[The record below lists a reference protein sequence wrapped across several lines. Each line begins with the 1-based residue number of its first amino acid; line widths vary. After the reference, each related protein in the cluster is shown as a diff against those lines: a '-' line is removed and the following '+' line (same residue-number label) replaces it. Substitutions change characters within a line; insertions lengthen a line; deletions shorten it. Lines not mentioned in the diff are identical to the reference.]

1 MKNALK
7 GLAVLLTTIL
17 LALAARQWLAGTVKI
32 AGSSMSGTLVSGDIV
47 LVTRF
52 DYLGGKTPA
61 RGDVVQ
67 CRFPNRSGSYVKR
80 VIGLPGETVEFS
92 GGALYIDGVRIL
104 EPYVTSPTGN
114 FSAKLNTNE
123 YLVLGDNRVESY
135 DSRAEDMGCIPQ
147 EDLLGRVRLILWPF
161 NRIDIVE

>member
-1 MKNALK
+1 MKNFLK
-7 GLAVLLTTIL
+7 GLTVLLTTIL

-32 AGSSMSGTLVSGDIV
+32 AGSSMSGTLVSGDIA

-52 DYLGGKTPA
+52 DYLGSKTPA

-92 GGALYIDGVRIL
+92 GGALYIDGVRIP

>member
-7 GLAVLLTTIL
+7 GLTILLIAVLLG
-17 LALAARQWLAGTVKI
+17 LAARQWLVGTVRI
-32 AGSSMSGTLVSGDIV
+32 AGSSMSGTLAGGDIA

-52 DYLGGKTPA
+52 DYLGGRAPA

-67 CRFPNRSGSYVKR
+67 CRFPDRSGSYVKR

-92 GGALYIDGVRIL
+92 GGALYIDGVHIP
-104 EPYVTSPTGN
+104 EPYVTSPTGD
-114 FSAKLNTNE
+114 FCTELGTDE
-123 YLVLGDNRVESY
+123 YLVLGDNRIESY

-147 EDLLGRVRLILWPF
+147 EYLLGRVRLILWPF
-161 NRIDIVE
+161 SRIDIVE